1 MSAINQTK
9 SKESNGRGGK
19 RVNAGRKVGAA
30 TKKTRLIAEKAMEE
44 GITPLEFMLNV
55 MRTEPGDIE
64 DARLLAAHE
73 AMRFEAAKAAAPY
86 IHPRLA
92 AVEHSG
98 GVTIRTLAEELAE
111 LNAQRNTEDSSS
123 LA

>member
-19 RVNAGRKVGAA
+19 RPNAGRKVGAA

-44 GITPLEFMLNV
+44 GITPLEFMLNI
-55 MRTEPGDIE
+55 MRAEPPDTE
-64 DARLLAAHE
+64 DARVALDAV

-111 LNAQRNTEDSSS
+111 LNAQRNTEDGSSV
-123 LA
+123 A